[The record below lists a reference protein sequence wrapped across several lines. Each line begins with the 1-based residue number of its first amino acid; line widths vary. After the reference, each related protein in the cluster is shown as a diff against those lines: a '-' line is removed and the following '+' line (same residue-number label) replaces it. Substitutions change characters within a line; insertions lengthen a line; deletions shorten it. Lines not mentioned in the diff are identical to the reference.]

1 MTGFW
6 SSETMRS
13 RLVVEGLVTPFDP
26 DNIENCAY
34 ALTMGPQALITG
46 ADEIRKDLDRGE
58 SIRIPPGHFAQ
69 LLTEEAI
76 RIPPDALGLISM
88 KSKVKSLGLVN
99 VSGFHVDPGFH
110 GRLRFSVYNAG
121 PSPVVI
127 SRGTPIFLIWFAA
140 LDVPTQDVY
149 KGQGGRGAFTDR
161 DAMDMQGDVF
171 TPHVLADRMVTFERR
186 IEDRIG
192 ALERT
197 IGWRDKLWLFAI
209 TALIASV
216 LGILAPYI
224 WRAITADN
232 SADNGMGQ
240 PNAEAE
246 VLSTNSLDSTIASN
260 EIQASADHETRF
272 RWHFDKSVTA

>member
-13 RLVVEGLVTPFDP
+13 RFVVERLVTPFHP
-26 DNIENCAY
+26 SHIENCAY

-46 ADEIRKDLDRGE
+46 ADDIRKDIDYGE
-58 SIRIPPGHFAQ
+58 SIRIPSGHFAQ

-99 VSGFHVDPGFH
+99 VSGFHVDPGFE

-127 SRGTPIFLIWFAA
+127 SRGTPTFLIWFAA
-140 LDVPTQDVY
+140 LDVPTQNLYD
-149 KGQGGRGAFTDR
+149 GQGGRDAFTDR
-161 DAMDMQGDVF
+161 DTMDMQGDVF
-171 TPHVLADRMVTFERR
+171 TPHVLADRIVTFERG
-186 IEDRIG
+186 IEDRVG

-197 IGWRDKLWLFAI
+197 IGWRDKLWLFAL
-209 TALIASV
+209 TAHNLLRLGHPCAAHLASLNRRR
-216 LGILAPYI
+216 LGRPC
-224 WRAITADN
+224 
-232 SADNGMGQ
+232 
-240 PNAEAE
+240 
-246 VLSTNSLDSTIASN
+246 
-260 EIQASADHETRF
+260 HETTER
-272 RWHFDKSVTA
+272 

>member
-13 RLVVEGLVTPFDP
+13 RFVVERLVTPFHP
-26 DNIENCAY
+26 SNIENCAY

-46 ADEIRKDLDRGE
+46 ADDIRKDIDYGE

-99 VSGFHVDPGFH
+99 VSGFHVDPGFE

-127 SRGTPIFLIWFAA
+127 SRGTPTFLIWFAA
-140 LDVPTQDVY
+140 LDVPTQNLYD
-149 KGQGGRGAFTDR
+149 GQGGRDAFTDR
-161 DAMDMQGDVF
+161 DTMDMQGDVF
-171 TPHVLADRMVTFERR
+171 TPHVLADRIVTFERG
-186 IEDRIG
+186 IEDRVG

-197 IGWRDKLWLFAI
+197 IGWRDKLWLFAL
-209 TALIASV
+209 TAIISFV
-216 LGILAPYI
+216 LGILAPLI
-224 WRAITADN
+224 WRALTADD
-232 SADNGMGQ
+232 SADRATRP
-240 PNAEAE
+240 PNAETG
-246 VLSTNSLDSTIASN
+246 VLSTTPLDSTIASN
-260 EIQASADHETRF
+260 EMQASADHEARL
-272 RWHFDKSVTA
+272 RWHLQSATA